1 MEKAKLTNFIS
12 KYYLNGLIQ
21 SVSWNLNDSITTKFI
36 SDDKSLVGEV
46 SMKGFNGEKLKMG
59 VYNTDVLNKLI
70 SVLGNDINFKVN
82 TIGDKALSLTID
94 DNSTTAN
101 FMLSDLA
108 VIPNAP
114 ELKQL
119 PPFQLKVKITRD
131 FIDKFIKAKGALA
144 DVELFTVSKNQK
156 SGEYEIVIGNSNTN
170 STRISLK
177 VETEV
182 VEDINPISFPTK
194 YFREIL
200 AANKDCSGGTMQVSS
215 EGLAL
220 VQFDIDGFDAKYYLV
235 EISAD

>member
-1 MEKAKLTNFIS
+1 MDKAKLTNFIS
-12 KYYLNGLIQ
+12 KYYLNGLVQ
-21 SVSWNLNDSITTKFI
+21 SVQWKLNDSITTKFI

-46 SMKGFNGEKLKMG
+46 SMKAFNGDKLKMG
-59 VYNTDVLNKLI
+59 VYNTDVLMKLL

-82 TIGDKALSLTID
+82 SIGDKALSLTLD

-101 FMLSDLA
+101 FMLSDLT

-119 PPFQLKVKITRD
+119 PPFQLTIKITRD

-144 DVELFTVSKNQK
+144 DVELFTVSKNAK
-156 SGEYEIVIGNSNTN
+156 TSEYEIVIGSSNTN

-177 VETEV
+177 VESDV

-235 EISAD
+235 EIGGE